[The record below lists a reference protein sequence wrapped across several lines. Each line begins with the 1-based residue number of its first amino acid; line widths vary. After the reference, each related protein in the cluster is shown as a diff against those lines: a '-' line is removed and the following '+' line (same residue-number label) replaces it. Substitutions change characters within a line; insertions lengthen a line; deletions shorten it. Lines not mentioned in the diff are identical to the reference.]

1 MRNRLC
7 FLLFA
12 SLLISSARA
21 QTAASVVVR
30 DPNAVA
36 LAARSL
42 QAMAGITALKDITLQ
57 ANATYIAGSD
67 EEMGTATLVALGN
80 QQSLVTLSL
89 TAGQRQELRNRGAGV
104 WSGPDGTPHALAMHN
119 CIIDPDW
126 FFPALSL
133 SALAYDPTLIITLVG
148 LESRAGESVYHLS
161 LYHNLP
167 ETIPNV
173 AMLAAQMSAMDLYL
187 DAASFLPVALD
198 FNDHLDADANT
209 NFVVEIRFG
218 AYQSF
223 SGVRA
228 PTQIQKYVQNSLV
241 LNLTISSAMVNSGVP
256 ASVFTLPYIPA
267 GGAQ

>member
-67 EEMGTATLVALGN
+67 EEMGTATLIALGN

-89 TAGQRQELRNRGAGV
+89 TNGQRQEVRNGFTGA
-104 WSGPDGTPHALAMHN
+104 WSGVDQVPQLMAPHN
-119 CIIDPDW
+119 CWSDANW
-126 FFPALSL
+126 FFPSLTLQALQ
-133 SALAYDPTLIITLVG
+133 ADPTLGVLYLGPATWNGRTVFHLQFFHNVPG
-148 LESRAGESVYHLS
+148 LSSS
-161 LYHNLP
+161 L
-167 ETIPNV
+167 
-173 AMLAAQMSAMDLYL
+173 LAQAQIVSAMDLL
-187 DAASFLPVALD
+187 VDAQSLLPLSLSFNLHPDDDLNISIPVQ
-198 FNDHLDADANT
+198 
-209 NFVVEIRFG
+209 V
-218 AYQSF
+218 QF
-223 SGVRA
+223 SGYRLLGGLLV
-228 PTQIQKYVQNSLV
+228 PFHIQKYVQGTLALDLQVSN
-241 LNLTISSAMVNSGVP
+241 AAVNSGVP
-256 ASVFTLPYIPA
+256 QSEFVIPPTA
-267 GGAQ
+267 GGLS